1 MQSSEIS
8 IKNAQESPLVQYPV
22 LIAQQGP
29 LEGQRWAIDKGLTVG
44 RDPGCD
50 VVIPDRQVSRL
61 HAKIYFSDKKIE
73 LEDMGSKNGTFL
85 LGTILTKRTAL
96 ADGAVFQIALVQ
108 KFVFYLTDATMP
120 LDEINFNSSQ
130 KSDGAAEALLL
141 DKKSHRVWIGKKEIL
156 PPLSVPQFTLLEVLF
171 ERPGTVVTRNELV
184 DFIWG
189 NDQSAGVS
197 DQALDALIRRLR
209 ERLAEVDGD
218 HTYIVT
224 IRGHGLRF
232 ENK

>member
-1 MQSSEIS
+1 MVLTDPTLKKFQID
-8 IKNAQESPLVQYPV
+8 PLVQFPV

-29 LEGQRWAIDKGLTVG
+29 LEGQRWNIDKEMAIG

-50 VVIPDRQVSRL
+50 IVIPDRQVSRL
-61 HAKIYFSDKKIE
+61 HAKIHFSDKQIE
-73 LEDMGSKNGTFL
+73 LEDMDSKNGTFL
-85 LGTILTKRTAL
+85 QGNTLTKRTAL
-96 ADGAVFQIALVQ
+96 NDAAVIQVAMVQ

-120 LDEINFNSSQ
+120 LEEIKLLSSA
-130 KSDGAAEALLL
+130 KPEVLLL
-141 DKKSHRVWIGKKEIL
+141 DKKSHRVWIGNKEVL
-156 PPLSVPQFTLLEVLF
+156 PPLSVPQFKLLEVLS
-171 ERPGTVVTRNELV
+171 ERPGIVVTRNELV
-184 DFIWG
+184 DAIWG

-209 ERLAEVDGD
+209 ERLAEVDKD

>member
-1 MQSSEIS
+1 MQSSDLLIN
-8 IKNAQESPLVQYPV
+8 KAQETPLVQYPV

-29 LEGQRWAIDKGLTVG
+29 LEGQRWAIDKGLTIG

-50 VVIPDRQVSRL
+50 IVIPDRQVSRL
-61 HAKIYFSDKKIE
+61 HAKIHFNGKVIE

-85 LGTILTKRTAL
+85 LGEVLPKRTSL
-96 ADGAVFQIALVQ
+96 VDGSVFQIALVQ

-120 LDEINFNSSQ
+120 MEDVNYLASI
-130 KSDGAAEALLL
+130 KTDGSADALFL

-171 ERPGTVVTRNELV
+171 ERPGIVITRNELV

-209 ERLAEVDGD
+209 ERLAEADAD
-218 HTYIVT
+218 HNYIVT

>member
-1 MQSSEIS
+1 MQSSEIV
-8 IKNAQESPLVQYPV
+8 IKNAQNDQTIQFPV

-29 LEGQRWAIDKGLTVG
+29 LEGQRWSISKEMSIG

-50 VVIPDRQVSRL
+50 IVIPDRQVSRL
-61 HAKIYFSDKKIE
+61 HAKIHFSDKKIE

-85 LGTILTKRTAL
+85 HGKLVEKSTAL
-96 ADGAVFQIALVQ
+96 YDAVIFQVSLVQ

-120 LDEINFNSSQ
+120 LEDVNLLASAKPEV
-130 KSDGAAEALLL
+130 LLL
-141 DKKSHRVWIGKKEIL
+141 DKKSHRVWIGNKEVL
-156 PPLSVPQFTLLEVLF
+156 PPLSVPQFRLLEVLV
-171 ERPGTVVTRNELV
+171 EQPGIVVTRDELI
-184 DFIWG
+184 DLIWG

-209 ERLAEVDGD
+209 ERLAEVDSEHG
-218 HTYIVT
+218 YIIT